1 MQLPLLQD
9 FAVVTHHLRFQKC
22 TTLQKGS
29 EPNSPAPKIL
39 RVTWPS
45 GAHIDTKKHVSVCVC
60 LKCPAD
66 EEPLVPKT
74 LPLGRGRLTGRAWLT
89 VQLDLHCLAFKLQ
102 KLLSLQ
108 VRNVQVGTGFD
119 APNQMSTDI
128 RPDTKDSCFPQG
140 TSLHGLGQLPCLHGQ
155 LPRQVATGQL
165 NKMQSAHLAD
175 PARTYIRARAARAAR
190 AATASVMLTPW
201 IICQGTA
208 PLSRARSVRSRRGGW
223 RTQRDPSSPERHAN
237 NE

>member
-1 MQLPLLQD
+1 MASRCNCRCFKTLLLSLIT
-9 FAVVTHHLRFQKC
+9 FASKSAPRCKKAVNQTVQPQKFYV
-22 TTLQKGS
+22 S
-29 EPNSPAPKIL
+29 HDL
-39 RVTWPS
+39 RVPTL
-45 GAHIDTKKHVSVCVC
+45 IQRNMCLCVCVC

-208 PLSRARSVRSRRGGW
+208 PLSRARSVRSRRGG
-223 RTQRDPSSPERHAN
+223 
-237 NE
+237 